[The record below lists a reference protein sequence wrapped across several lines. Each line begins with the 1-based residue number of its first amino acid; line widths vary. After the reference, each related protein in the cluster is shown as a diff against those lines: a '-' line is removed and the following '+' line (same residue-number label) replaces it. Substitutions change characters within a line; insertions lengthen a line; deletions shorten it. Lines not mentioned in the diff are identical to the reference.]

1 MRDYVGLRKLPS
13 NEGTTKQPNAD
24 WHIVKGLITPASVGG
39 CYGEGGDRVR
49 KEESWADVVEVM
61 VRVDAV
67 EVDWFVTVDAGVLL
81 LDSIQLTLEG
91 PFPREG
97 AGLDFLD
104 PHGVLPKRP
113 LFEVE
118 LDEPLTLRLAI

>member
-1 MRDYVGLRKLPS
+1 M
-13 NEGTTKQPNAD
+13 
-24 WHIVKGLITPASVGG
+24 I
-39 CYGEGGDRVR
+39 
-49 KEESWADVVEVM
+49 
-61 VRVDAV
+61 
-67 EVDWFVTVDAGVLL
+67 VDAGVPL

-118 LDEPLTLRLAI
+118 LDEPLTLRLVICKPLPPNPLSPLTMDSIGLCNGCGDQGPRGFQGRAARNCPI